1 VFAVSQSFNSAV
13 PVEEQLRQLSM
24 LPPNQSWPAALQS
37 QTEQH
42 LQQLITRYAALK
54 QKTAE

>member
-1 VFAVSQSFNSAV
+1 M
-13 PVEEQLRQLSM
+13 LSV
-24 LPPNQSWPAALQS
+24 LPQNKSWPAALKS

-54 QKTAE
+54 QKTVE